1 MTVKFEKSYTCVTI
15 IGYANIY
22 AKKGIMQYQVLYL
35 FEYPIRSSSNE
46 QQKPYCL
53 SQLGTNSEGSY
64 AESKKNHK

>member
-1 MTVKFEKSYTCVTI
+1 VTVKFEKSYTCVTI

-46 QQKPYCL
+46 QQKP
-53 SQLGTNSEGSY
+53 
-64 AESKKNHK
+64 